1 MRPDNTASSAGG
13 VSCHFG
19 CSGGA
24 HRARKPE
31 RSAVLQDPTG
41 FESGRKDICL
51 AMNVLEYVL
60 FGVLVLANLSLGL
73 WFSLR
78 KKHGRRTGS
87 TSAAVEVF
95 LGSRTLMM
103 LPLAASTV
111 ASTLSSTGLVAL
123 PVHYYA
129 YGWHVL
135 WAAATPLLLFP
146 LATRVFVPVI
156 YDLGV
161 TSIFQYIRM
170 RFNSTISFTACAI
183 YIFLT
188 QSVGAI
194 SIIAASLALETVFH
208 APVLWCNIAIGLSGT
223 VYTALGGLRGV
234 VWTDCAQFLII
245 VCAPVTVIA
254 KVIIDSMSPGATIR
268 PLNDLDIRKYI
279 AEYSLDFTSEENIW
293 SYFFGA
299 VAPTMCRL
307 CFDQVVAQRLLASRT
322 LKDAQRNAITSST
335 LFSLVYVIIF
345 SMGMA
350 LTIWFRGCDPVSQ
363 GAVNRIDQIV
373 PYYITTRL
381 VQVPGLVG
389 IFLAGVVC
397 AATSTTS
404 STINSQAAI
413 LYVDV
418 IAPRWKD
425 STRHVLLIT
434 RCTALGLGITMTVYS
449 MLCAYMGSLSRVFL
463 MMYTSL
469 TSPYVGLCLL
479 AVLFPFVHSKGAGV
493 GTIVTVIF
501 QLWYITNTIQKGT
514 TPPRMPISLDY
525 CPTNVTLHTSTS
537 KAFNISRSFDA
548 PRSQESFF
556 LLRMSYH
563 WSSFFGVF
571 ATIAIGVLVSA
582 LTGEMWNKKEQP
594 ELCSDLLVKIW
605 RKPTHLR
612 DGSQL
617 EEKST
622 LKIDEH
628 NANAEALDLLTVKTE
643 SHV

>member
-1 MRPDNTASSAGG
+1 
-13 VSCHFG
+13 
-19 CSGGA
+19 
-24 HRARKPE
+24 
-31 RSAVLQDPTG
+31 
-41 FESGRKDICL
+41 
-51 AMNVLEYVL
+51 MNVLEYVL

-78 KKHGRRTGS
+78 QKHCRQSGS
-87 TSAAVEVF
+87 NSAAVEVF

-111 ASTLSSTGLVAL
+111 ASILSSTGLVAL
-123 PVHYYA
+123 PAHYYA
-129 YGWHVL
+129 YGWHVQ
-135 WAAATPLLLFP
+135 WGAVTPLLLFP

-161 TSIFQYIRM
+161 TSIFEYIRM
-170 RFNSTISFTACAI
+170 RFNSAISFTACAI

-194 SIIAASLALETVFH
+194 SIFAASLALETVFH

-234 VWTDCAQFLII
+234 VWTDCVQLLMIL
-245 VCAPVTVIA
+245 CAPTTIIA
-254 KVIIDSMSPGATIR
+254 KVIIDFMLPGAATH

-279 AEYSLDFTSEENIW
+279 AEYSLDFTSEENVW
-293 SYFFGA
+293 SYIFGA
-299 VAPTMCRL
+299 AAPTMCRL

-322 LKDAQRNAITSST
+322 LKDAKRNAITSSVL
-335 LFSLVYVIIF
+335 LFLVFVPLF
-345 SMGMA
+345 SMGVA
-350 LTIWFRGCDPVSQ
+350 LTIWFRGCDPVLL
-363 GAVNRIDQIV
+363 GAVDRIDQIL
-373 PYYITTRL
+373 PYYITTHL

-434 RCTALGLGITMTVYS
+434 RCMALGLGITMTVYS
-449 MLCAYMGSLSRVFL
+449 MVCAYMGSLCRVFL
-463 MMYTSL
+463 MMYTCL

-501 QLWYITNTIQKGT
+501 QLWHITNSMQKGR
-514 TPPRMPISLDY
+514 TPPKMPVSLDY
-525 CPTNVTLHTSTS
+525 CPANVTFHTSTS
-537 KAFNISRSFDA
+537 KAFNISRSFEA
-548 PRSQESFF
+548 PGSEESFY

-605 RKPTHLR
+605 RKRTHLR
-612 DGSQL
+612 DGSEL
-617 EEKST
+617 EEKRTS
-622 LKIDEH
+622 KIDEH
-628 NANAEALDLLTVKTE
+628 NSNAETLDLLTVKAE

>member
-161 TSIFQYIRM
+161 TSIFQ
-170 RFNSTISFTACAI
+170 
-183 YIFLT
+183 
-188 QSVGAI
+188 
-194 SIIAASLALETVFH
+194 
-208 APVLWCNIAIGLSGT
+208 
-223 VYTALGGLRGV
+223 GGLRGV

-617 EEKST
+617 EVAIPAEKST

>member
-279 AEYSLDFTSEENIW
+279 AE
-293 SYFFGA
+293 
-299 VAPTMCRL
+299 
-307 CFDQVVAQRLLASRT
+307 
-322 LKDAQRNAITSST
+322 NAITSST

-617 EEKST
+617 EVAIPAEKST